1 MQFGKFVNE
10 TGTKV
15 SYSIF
20 EGKEIKEYNLAITA
34 FPGNSFTDQLV
45 NIQQALTV
53 FLESNK
59 LLRKNILFQRIFS
72 SDISNQEEELKSIA
86 FCPAVSTIQQPPV
99 GNARISTWMIIL
111 QPKNKKSVNL
121 KSTKNQVVFSHN
133 GYSHGFL
140 SSISGPR
147 IADSYTQ
154 TKAILTKYTSWL
166 KRNQLTL
173 LDNCIRTW
181 IFVRDIDNNYSGM
194 VKARNEIFTKEKLT
208 SDSHFIASTGI
219 EGQSAISSDL
229 VMIDAYSVAGLNNSQ
244 IKYLNALEYLN
255 HTHEYGVA
263 FERGTS
269 IDYGDRRHIFISG
282 TASIDCK
289 GEILYP
295 NDIEKQTRRGFDNI
309 KALLSE
315 AESNMGDVNSMIV
328 YLRDRADAFFV
339 ESYLSENYADIPTI
353 VVLAAVCRSGWLI
366 EIECTAIKTV
376 ENPEFANF

>member
-173 LDNCIRTW
+173 VDNCIRTW

-229 VMIDAYSVAGLNNSQ
+229 VMIDAYSVAGLDNSQ

-315 AESNMGDVNSMIV
+315 AESDMNDVNSMIV
-328 YLRDRADAFFV
+328 YLRDSADAFFV